1 MTSPDTPSSHVAVIE
16 RSEVVG
22 ELAWID
28 TRQAADY
35 TSVSVAT
42 IRKACS
48 HHDLQHIRIGRANG
62 PIRTWTEWVDAW
74 MLQGVQEPVLD

>member
-28 TRQAADY
+28 NTASSGLHERQRSD
-35 TSVSVAT
+35 
-42 IRKACS
+42 
-48 HHDLQHIRIGRANG
+48 DPQGLQSS
-62 PIRTWTEWVDAW
+62 
-74 MLQGVQEPVLD
+74 